1 MEYVE
6 PLTKEINYILGA
18 LVGLL
23 SMIFGE
29 HWFVFAFFLAL
40 NVSDFI
46 TGWIKFRQNKTESSV
61 KGLNGVIKK
70 FGYWV
75 LIALS
80 FGMSV
85 FFIEIGKI
93 LNLNLEVT
101 KFLGYFVLGSLI
113 INEIRSNF
121 ENLVEAGYHL
131 PDILVKS
138 LEVADKAINKHDGS
152 LDITLNMDEDVKDK
166 YHFNFDVPLEE
177 LQDKDEVRLKI
188 NKKIDE

>member
-1 MEYVE
+1 MEYTAPFTQEV
-6 PLTKEINYILGA
+6 NYILGA
-18 LVGLL
+18 VVAVL

-29 HWFVFAFFLAL
+29 HWYIFAFFLGL
-40 NVSDFI
+40 NVCDFI
-46 TGWIKFRQNKTESSV
+46 TGWIKFRQNKTESSA

-93 LNLNLEVT
+93 LHLNLEVT
-101 KFLGYFVLGSLI
+101 RFLGYFVLGSLI

-121 ENLVEAGYHL
+121 ENLVEAGYNL
-131 PDILVKS
+131 PNILIRS
-138 LEVADKAINKHDGS
+138 LEVADKTINQHDGS
-152 LDITLNMDEDVKDK
+152 LDIILNTDEDIRDK
-166 YHFNFDVPLEE
+166 YHFNFDIPLEE
-177 LQDKDEVRLKI
+177 LRDKEEVRLKI
-188 NKKIDE
+188 NKKIDD